1 MKYIFL
7 QKTGAMTKVEL
18 KELIDSWENL
28 QYLVTEI
35 VRNPEY
41 YKLLIELAFYDT
53 HSKSWRAAYLVDKIN
68 DNHPE
73 LLHPFL
79 SEMIDQV
86 QIEKSSGKKRHF
98 LKLISLNDLTEEQHG
113 FLFDFCIETLKSG
126 KEPAAV
132 RVHAM
137 QILYNTAVKEPEL
150 IPEILLIIEDEM
162 ENHST
167 AGITSRGRKL
177 VANLK
182 KALDKI

>member
-1 MKYIFL
+1 
-7 QKTGAMTKVEL
+7 MTKAEL

-28 QYLVTEI
+28 QYLVNEI
-35 VRNPEY
+35 VRNPDY

-53 HSKSWRAAYLVDKIN
+53 HPKSWRAAYLVDKIN
-68 DNHPE
+68 DKHPE

-79 SEMIDQV
+79 SAMINQV
-86 QIEKSSGKKRHF
+86 QIEKSPGKKRHF
-98 LKLISLNDLTEEQHG
+98 LKLISLNDLTEEQQG
-113 FLFDFCIETLKSG
+113 FLFNFCIETLKSG

-137 QILYNTAVKEPEL
+137 QILQNIAVKEPEL

-162 ENHST
+162 ENHLT
-167 AGITSRGRKL
+167 AGINSRGKKL
-177 VANLK
+177 VAKLK